1 MAHAQRGGRGRFR
14 CRVLTCG
21 SAARARTTGSWLRV
35 PLTTVRNGSADRST
49 VPELPEVEVVRRGLA
64 DHVLGR
70 TIAHVEVAHPR
81 SVRRHAAGGDD
92 FAARLSGVTITAVR
106 RRGKYLWLEL
116 AADSHDADSH
126 DADSRHS
133 VLAHLGMSG
142 QMLVAGPERPD
153 EKHLRIRV
161 RFADDGPELRFVDQR
176 TFGGLSVHP
185 LVPAADGGILPE
197 PVAHIARD
205 PMDPAFDLDA
215 AVAAIRRRRTALKRA
230 LLDQTV
236 VSGIG
241 NIYADEAL
249 WRARLH
255 GERPTEKLTRAQGRA
270 VLTAAGEVMDAALA
284 AGGTSFDALYVNVN
298 GASGYF
304 DRSLAA
310 YGQADRPCR
319 RCGTPIRRDAFMNR
333 SSFTC
338 PRCQPK
344 PRTPHI

>member
-1 MAHAQRGGRGRFR
+1 M
-14 CRVLTCG
+14 
-21 SAARARTTGSWLRV
+21 
-35 PLTTVRNGSADRST
+35 
-49 VPELPEVEVVRRGLA
+49 PELPEVEVVRRGLA
-64 DHVLGR
+64 DHVLDR
-70 TIAHVEVAHPR
+70 TISAVDVAHPR
-81 SVRRHAAGGDD
+81 AVRRHVAGGTD
-92 FAARLSGVTITAVR
+92 FAARLAGRTITGAR
-106 RRGKYLWLEL
+106 RRGKYLWLDL
-116 AADSHDADSH
+116 DGGAAGDDA
-126 DADSRHS
+126 

-142 QMLVAGPERPD
+142 QMLVADDGRPD
-153 EKHLRIRV
+153 EKHLRVRL

-185 LVPAADGGILPE
+185 LVPAVGGGLLPE

-205 PMDPAFDLDA
+205 PMDPVFDLDA
-215 AVAAIRRRRTALKRA
+215 AVAGIRRRRTGLKRA

-255 GERPTEKLTRAQGRA
+255 GERPTDRLTRAQGRA
-270 VLTAAGEVMDAALA
+270 VLAAAREVMDAALA

-304 DRSLAA
+304 DRSLDA

-319 RCGTPIRRDAFMNR
+319 RCGTPIRRESFMNR
-333 SSFTC
+333 GSFSC
-338 PRCQPK
+338 PRCQPR
-344 PRTPHI
+344 PRASRGA